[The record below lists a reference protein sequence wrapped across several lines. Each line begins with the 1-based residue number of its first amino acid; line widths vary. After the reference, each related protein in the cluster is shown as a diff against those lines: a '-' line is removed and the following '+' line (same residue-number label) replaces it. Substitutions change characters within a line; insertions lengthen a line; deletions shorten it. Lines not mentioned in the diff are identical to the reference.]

1 MLQTK
6 RKQHKRQV
14 GLTDQADDINHEN
27 DAKQERS
34 GIPVRLGC
42 ISILLFTIICTAALL
57 LVVNLVV
64 NGEIKLSRG
73 DLEGYRIWVVRGEGF
88 PGFGFSSSKELK
100 SDGDPGV
107 TCIETCVKFLV
118 LQSEREIDPT
128 TYCEC
133 YELDLGQW
141 NYIGDCP

>member
-1 MLQTK
+1 
-6 RKQHKRQV
+6 V
-14 GLTDQADDINHEN
+14 DQADNINHEN
-27 DAKQERS
+27 DTNEERS

-42 ISILLFTIICTAALL
+42 ISILLFTIICTATLL

-64 NGEIKLSRG
+64 DGEIKLSRG
-73 DLEGYRIWVVRGEGF
+73 ELEGYRIWVVRGEGF

-107 TCIETCVKFLV
+107 TCIETRVRFLV
-118 LQSEREIDPT
+118 LQSETEIEPT
-128 TYCEC
+128 VYCEC

>member
-1 MLQTK
+1 MSDEISSSHSDVEK
-6 RKQHKRQV
+6 K
-14 GLTDQADDINHEN
+14 GD
-27 DAKQERS
+27 RS

-57 LVVNLVV
+57 LVVNLIVD
-64 NGEIKLSRG
+64 GEIKLNRG

-100 SDGDPGV
+100 SDGDPGI
-107 TCIETCVKFLV
+107 TCIETRVRFLV
-118 LQSEREIDPT
+118 LQSEREIEPAI
-128 TYCEC
+128 YCEC

-141 NYIGDCP
+141 NYIGECSP